1 MYPEICSTKMRAHL
15 KAEKF
20 DSGRCKVSIDQ
31 HCPVLNS
38 VLVNFSVLLTFSRG
52 VQGECPCQLRKSF
65 LKNIEVI
72 NIIVLYHLQ
81 IDSGKPGKLF
91 SPFPSCPGS
100 DVGPADRFK

>member
-1 MYPEICSTKMRAHL
+1 MGALYL
-15 KAEKF
+15 KLQLEVLPF
-20 DSGRCKVSIDQ
+20 TPCLIFSG
-31 HCPVLNS
+31 LS
-38 VLVNFSVLLTFSRG
+38 VLLCLENVILVNLSVLLTFNRG
-52 VQGECPCQLRKSF
+52 AEGKCSCQLQKSF

-81 IDSGKPGKLF
+81 IDSGKPGILF